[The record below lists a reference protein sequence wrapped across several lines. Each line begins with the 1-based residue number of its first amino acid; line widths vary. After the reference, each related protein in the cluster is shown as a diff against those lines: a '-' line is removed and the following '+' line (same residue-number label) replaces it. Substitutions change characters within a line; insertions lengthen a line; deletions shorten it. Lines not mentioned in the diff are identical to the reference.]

1 MKNANTTKDIV
12 KVLHN
17 RRNMMNPLELV
28 TMEQSTF
35 GDWWIWA
42 LLIIFI
48 IITVAISEYD
58 YEE

>member
-28 TMEQSTF
+28 TMEQNTF
-35 GDWWIWA
+35 SDWWIWA

>member
-28 TMEQSTF
+28 TMEQNTLS
-35 GDWWIWA
+35 DWWIWA